1 MNVLISFVF
10 HFCCL
15 CTMALR
21 GEFIA
26 VLCKLFLELTFQVYA
41 AANLLIYCCRRVLVG
56 SFLFSWGS
64 LFSRA
69 RINELYGLST
79 QHRVEQSFSCFG
91 VEFFMCDCSELT
103 LRLTLS
109 LIPLLTLSK
118 RGHLTEWYWVNRSVR
133 ISFCSFD
140 VFISFNFLYR
150 PLNVNSWNLK
160 TFPRLELFFLSQ
172 AWQREKIARRQRKF
186 PGNKHDSRK
195 YFYACKQF
203 VLILLWKILNFNFQ
217 VIKSKHFPGFL
228 LTQKTSSEN
237 VNNQARKRK
246 RCEYKEM

>member
-56 SFLFSWGS
+56 SFLFSWGR

-133 ISFCSFD
+133 ISLLVWCLHFLQLPLSTFKRELMKFEDFFETRVVFPLAGLTTRENCS
-140 VFISFNFLYR
+140 
-150 PLNVNSWNLK
+150 
-160 TFPRLELFFLSQ
+160 
-172 AWQREKIARRQRKF
+172 
-186 PGNKHDSRK
+186 
-195 YFYACKQF
+195 
-203 VLILLWKILNFNFQ
+203 
-217 VIKSKHFPGFL
+217 
-228 LTQKTSSEN
+228 SST
-237 VNNQARKRK
+237 
-246 RCEYKEM
+246 